1 MFNIEKEISSVV
13 DNTLLDSLLFYG
25 CEYREYREEIFKEF
39 EKQSVN
45 LIRKIKK
52 ELDEND
58 EIWYN

>member
-1 MFNIEKEISSVV
+1 MFDIEKEIEAVV
-13 DNTLLDSLLFYG
+13 ENALIDSLLFYG
-25 CEYREYREEIFKEF
+25 QEYRKNREKIFEEF

-58 EIWYN
+58 EI